1 MSAFAARLARAASGT
16 WRTYSDATGNQRA
29 AAIAYHV
36 LFSLVPFVAL
46 FVALG
51 ELVLS
56 EAAQGRVAE
65 WLTES
70 FPLPESVQEGVANV
84 IANAGPAASVAGIVA
99 LLGLLWGASGMMAS
113 IRSAFRVI
121 WADAEGDPYLRGK
134 LVDLA
139 LVLGAG
145 VVAVSA
151 FGLTVIAQ
159 FVASASTEPSPSSE
173 CTTTR
178 ARHSAASRN
187 SAAHWGSRSSRFLLL
202 YDIAPPVPTRMRATA
217 PGALLATVG
226 FHLASAGF
234 SLYLAHVADF
244 DDVYGPLGAVLALV
258 LLVYVTAIVL
268 LVGACFAVAWPT
280 SADPGS
286 APSGSSLPLG
296 RRILTAARGSSSA
309 TRAHPGEQPR
319 HEGLALA
326 TPARLVETCCDS
338 PSPRPTSTEVRMI
351 AADYPFLESSGRCS
365 SSSSGSR
372 GS

>member
-113 IRSAFRVI
+113 IRSAFAVI

-159 FVASASTEPSPSSE
+159 FVASASTELVAE
-173 CTTTR
+173 LGVHDD
-178 ARHSAASRN
+178 AGAALGRL
-187 SAAHWGSRSSRFLLL
+187 AQLGGSLGLTFVAFLLL

-286 APSGSSLPLG
+286 APSGSSLPL
-296 RRILTAARGSSSA
+296 RRRLLTAARGLFVRDKSS
-309 TRAHPGEQPR
+309 PG
-319 HEGLALA
+319 
-326 TPARLVETCCDS
+326 
-338 PSPRPTSTEVRMI
+338 
-351 AADYPFLESSGRCS
+351 
-365 SSSSGSR
+365 
-372 GS
+372 